1 MLGKENIRQ
10 RLKPLFLCNGRP
22 RAALLLKGC
31 IQVLDLDQGRCGVY
45 RLFKLLGELAL
56 LGNGGLDRLPPLGKA
71 TQIRKALFERAQRG
85 VVHRTVQL
93 LAVACDKGDGVALVD
108 ELYHIFDVLGLF
120 AELIGK
126 NFYNVVH
133 MLILSEST
141 TDYTT
146 PRPQLPL
153 ANFIGT
159 QEATPCVCGS

>member
-1 MLGKENIRQ
+1 MLGKEDIRQ
-10 RLKPLFLCNGRP
+10 RLKSLFLCNGRS

-31 IQVLDLDQGRCGVY
+31 IQVLDLDQGRSCVY
-45 RLFKLLGELAL
+45 RLFKVLGELAL
-56 LGNGGLDRLPPLGKA
+56 LGDGGLDRLPPLGKS

-85 VVHRTVQL
+85 IVHRTVQL
-93 LAVACDKGDGVALVD
+93 LAVACDKGNGVALVD
-108 ELYHIFDVLGLF
+108 ELYYIFDMLGLF

-126 NFYNVVH
+126 NSNNVVH

-153 ANFIGT
+153 ANLTGT
-159 QEATPCVCGS
+159 IRT